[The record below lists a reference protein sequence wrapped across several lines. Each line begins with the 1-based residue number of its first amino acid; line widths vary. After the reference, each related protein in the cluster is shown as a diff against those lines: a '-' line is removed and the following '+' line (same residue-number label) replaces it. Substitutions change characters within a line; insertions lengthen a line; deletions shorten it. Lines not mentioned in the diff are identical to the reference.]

1 MEGQHMETKI
11 YLEDQSTF
19 NDYVARHPRGSVLQT
34 TNWGKLKTMTEW
46 EYYPVAAVSDAGIE
60 AAALILV
67 RSLPGLGFR
76 IFYSPRGPL
85 YSSIQG
91 LAQLVQGI
99 KRLGRQKRA
108 ILWKMDPAIPAI
120 NREWESF
127 AQEHKLVQVV
137 DDSPFSG
144 VQPKFVMDLDITAPL
159 QDILANMK
167 SKTRY
172 NIRYAARRG
181 VKVKKC
187 RSKKELNTFYALL
200 QETAER
206 DGFTVRDLTYF
217 EGLWDHLI
225 EHGLA
230 QLFLAY
236 YEGIPLAGAIAFR
249 LGSRAWYVYGASSNE
264 HRNLQ
269 ASHLMQWEMIKWAK
283 SSGCRVYDF
292 RGVSGEID
300 PQHPLYGLYRFKEG
314 FGASLREYV
323 GEFDCVLN
331 RPLYR
336 VWQAALKVRQR
347 RRK

>member
-108 ILWKMDPAIPAI
+108 ILWKMDPAIPAG

-137 DDSPFSG
+137 DDSPFS
-144 VQPKFVMDLDITAPL
+144 
-159 QDILANMK
+159 
-167 SKTRY
+167 
-172 NIRYAARRG
+172 
-181 VKVKKC
+181 
-187 RSKKELNTFYALL
+187 
-200 QETAER
+200 
-206 DGFTVRDLTYF
+206 
-217 EGLWDHLI
+217 
-225 EHGLA
+225 
-230 QLFLAY
+230 
-236 YEGIPLAGAIAFR
+236 
-249 LGSRAWYVYGASSNE
+249 
-264 HRNLQ
+264 
-269 ASHLMQWEMIKWAK
+269 
-283 SSGCRVYDF
+283 
-292 RGVSGEID
+292 
-300 PQHPLYGLYRFKEG
+300 
-314 FGASLREYV
+314 EYSP
-323 GEFDCVLN
+323 N
-331 RPLYR
+331 S
-336 VWQAALKVRQR
+336 
-347 RRK
+347 